1 MVVILEEK
9 TKKRKKRGRGGG
21 GGRQK
26 GKKKERKKEE
36 ENSTLAPLLF
46 REEFVDSFLAAPHRA
61 QSSELQRP
69 ILCALATVDIPA
81 TSPTSLARVER
92 ENSRVETEA

>member
-1 MVVILEEK
+1 VGD
-9 TKKRKKRGRGGG
+9 RRGR
-21 GGRQK
+21 R
-26 GKKKERKKEE
+26 KKERKKEE
-36 ENSTLAPLLF
+36 KNSTLAPLLF
-46 REEFVDSFLAAPHRA
+46 LEEFVDSFLAAPHRA
-61 QSSELQRP
+61 QSSELLRP